1 MRNYII
7 SICLLLLAG
16 TSWSQANASVFESIG
31 SGDAE
36 LVSSYMD
43 DNIEICFDDRIDFM
57 TKIQAK
63 RALASFY
70 KENPPL
76 SFKALHKGN
85 SKGADSKY
93 MIGQYRSQNARN
105 FRVYIFVKNTGT
117 QTKIQEIRFD
127 IQK

>member
-1 MRNYII
+1 ML
-7 SICLLLLAG
+7 SG
-16 TSWSQANASVFESIG
+16 TSWSQAKASVFESIG

-36 LVSSYMD
+36 LVASYMD

-63 RALASFY
+63 KALTSFY

-93 MIGQYRSQNARN
+93 MIGEYRSQNARN
-105 FRVYIFVKNTGT
+105 FRVYIFVKNLGSTT
-117 QTKIQEIRFD
+117 LIQEIRFD